1 MARSSFHWRSRRST
15 DGSMQDVELAK
26 SQPPSGRRHQRK
38 RTPSEE
44 PTKLSEPPI
53 PYSAILTFTN
63 RSHTTILVVGIT
75 AAIVKGVAGPAG
87 ALLTG
92 KIFGALSGYRPGVTT
107 AESLIASV
115 RQNILYLLVVAGAS
129 FFVHFVFFTAWVIFG
144 ERQAKEARHQLFN
157 ALLKQEVAWFD
168 RRKEGPSAMLPRLNA
183 QIRDLQLA
191 SSQPLGAVVAIIAN
205 ACFSFGLAMFYSWK
219 LTLVI
224 IASIPVVLVFTVLT
238 NRPVSFRGHMQQ
250 QKKTEALKVMSDALN
265 TIDIVKCANA
275 QDYETQRYAQKI
287 KEVAYWFYKT
297 VNINATQQ
305 GFVQFMASALFVQ
318 AFYYGGVL
326 VRSGEKNPGDIITTF
341 LSALS
346 IFTSLNSVNAQM
358 LVLELGRIAGGR
370 MQKILWEVE
379 KTATDVDDAEED
391 YTPKTLFNNLK
402 GSIEFRDVAFAYPT
416 RREHNILKGFN
427 LMLPIGSMSFV
438 VGRSGSGKSTLGQ
451 LLTRLYDPAN
461 GHISIAGLDIS
472 HFNKKHIRQ
481 LVQLVEQQS
490 TLFNESIRE
499 NLMMGMDAKKRSETS
514 DYNDLLEDAI
524 DFALLRTFVNNQDK
538 NIHTMVGRHG
548 TAVSGGQRQRL
559 AIARARI
566 RDAPILILDES
577 TSALDSVNRDMIIEA
592 VRYWRQGRT
601 TIVITHN
608 MELIKPDDYIYVM
621 ENGKLI
627 KEGYRED
634 VGDIATRTPP
644 PEYDSSDI
652 ASLSR
657 HPGVTEDL
665 IESYLDVETFDVPI
679 SGMRALSMLQMPRM
693 RFSTAVYN
701 YPWIQ
706 PDLSPPASLGRHS
719 PPEKSPRFQKR
730 LSAFLP
736 SRFQNGLSVH
746 PTRSRSMSTTE
757 RPNSIDASSRR
768 ASTNSSEA
776 AVRAGNIAKSQRAV
790 TQLATKRVTG
800 QSGLQHT
807 TLLRLDEEYPKQG
820 EAPQTPGQL
829 PILTFKQIIKTVWP
843 ALGRKQRATLVAAF
857 PISAVHAA
865 SSPVTSL
872 LTTKLIGTYSFGPG
886 SQRQAMIY
894 ALAIIAVAIVDGST
908 QYTQQ
913 MAFEYVSQNWVNN
926 IRKTAASRIFSQSK
940 EWFNHDGNSTGRLV
954 ETLDRHA
961 DESRNVVG
969 RFVPLYTIVAYL
981 CTISIIWALVT
992 EYRITLVTISF
1003 FPLIFGL
1010 TKLFGSVS
1018 RKWEGRSNDAAER
1031 VNLVFID
1038 TFSCIKT
1045 VKLLTA
1051 ERQFQAKAAAAY
1063 DSAYAIGR
1071 KRARWSGG
1079 FYGLSEAS
1087 ATLAQAVIFYYGA
1100 VLVTK
1105 GVAVS
1110 DITLVLLMLIMAFT
1124 QVTMIL
1130 GVIPQASL
1138 SRDAAT
1144 RLLSLTN
1151 LSPTSHE
1158 SHGST
1163 RPRTIGD
1170 IEFRDVTFAY
1180 PSRPVP
1186 PALSDVSFIIP
1197 QGKYV
1202 AIVGESG
1209 SGKSTIT
1216 ALLTRLYDLPRS
1228 LTETKEDTWDVT
1240 FSPTSGMLSPSIKS
1254 PWSQSF
1260 PPRSPAG
1267 PVSSDILLSGRSIS
1281 SHHTATLRERIALV
1295 QQSTPLLS
1303 ASVSA
1308 NISYGLE
1315 SVDPATI
1322 RWAAAAAGAD
1332 FIDSLPEGFETLIGE
1347 GGLGLSGGQQQRIAI
1362 ARALARRP
1370 DVLVLDE
1377 PTSALDSET
1386 MNGVRDTLWE
1396 LRREGTTVVVVTHEK
1411 KMVEMADMVVVLEG
1425 GRVVEKGSWGWL
1437 MAQRGGAMRKLWFG
1451 REQYVSCKGQ

>member
-15 DGSMQDVELAK
+15 DRSMKDVELAK
-26 SQPPSGRRHQRK
+26 SDPPPALRR
-38 RTPSEE
+38 PSTEE
-44 PTKLSEPPI
+44 SDKIAEAPI
-53 PYSAILTFTN
+53 PYRAILTFTN

-75 AAIVKGVAGPAG
+75 AAIIKGVAGPAG

-92 KIFGALSGYRPGVTT
+92 KIFGALSGYRPGVKT

-115 RQNILYLLVVAGAS
+115 RQNVLYLLVVAGAS
-129 FFVHFVFFTAWVIFG
+129 FFVHFIFFTAWVIFG

-168 RRKEGPSAMLPRLNA
+168 CRKEGPSAMLPRLNA

-224 IASIPVVLVFTVLT
+224 IASIPVVLAFTVLT

-250 QKKTEALKVMSDALN
+250 RKKTEALKVMSDALN

-275 QDYETQRYAQKI
+275 QEYEIQRYAKKI

-370 MQKILWEVE
+370 MRKILSEVE
-379 KTATDVDDAEED
+379 KTATDVDDAEEE

-416 RREHNILKGFN
+416 RRGHNILGEFN
-427 LMLPIGSMSFV
+427 LMLPIGSISFV

-451 LLTRLYDPAN
+451 LLTRLYDPTS
-461 GHISIAGLDIS
+461 GHISIAGFDIS

-499 NLMMGMDAKKRSETS
+499 NLVMGMDARKRSETS

-524 DFALLRTFVNNQDK
+524 DFALLRTFVNNQDE
-538 NIHTMVGRHG
+538 NINTMVGRHG

-559 AIARARI
+559 AIARARV

-627 KEGYRED
+627 REGYRED
-634 VGDIATRTPP
+634 VEDVATRTPP
-644 PEYDSSDI
+644 PEYDSADI
-652 ASLSR
+652 ASFSR
-657 HPGVTEDL
+657 HSGITEDL
-665 IESYLDVETFDVPI
+665 IDSYLGADTFDVPA
-679 SGMRALSMLQMPRM
+679 SGMRAFSMLQMPRM

-706 PDLSPPASLGRHS
+706 PDLSPPASIGRYS
-719 PPEKSPRFQKR
+719 PPERSPGIEKR

-736 SRFQNGLSVH
+736 SRFQSGLSLH
-746 PTRSRSMSTTE
+746 PVRSRSISTTSV
-757 RPNSIDASSRR
+757 NVSSRR

-776 AVRAGNIAKSQRAV
+776 AVRAGNIARSQRPV
-790 TQLATKRVTG
+790 THLAAKRGTG
-800 QSGLQHT
+800 LSGLQNT
-807 TLLRLDEEYPKQG
+807 ILMRLDEEHLEQA
-820 EAPQTPGQL
+820 EASQSSGRL
-829 PILTFKQIIKTVWP
+829 PTLTFKQIIKTVWP
-843 ALGRKQRATLVAAF
+843 ALGWKQRATLVAAF
-857 PISAVHAA
+857 PISAIHAA

-940 EWFNHDGNSTGRLV
+940 EWFTRDDNSTGRLV

-981 CTISIIWALVT
+981 CTISIIWAMVT
-992 EYRITLVTISF
+992 EYRITLVTMSF
-1003 FPLIFGL
+1003 FPVIFGL

-1038 TFSCIKT
+1038 TFSCVKT

-1071 KRARWSGG
+1071 KRALWSGG

-1100 VLVTK
+1100 VLATK

-1158 SHGST
+1158 SHGNT

-1180 PSRPVP
+1180 PSRPIP
-1186 PALSDVSFIIP
+1186 PALFSVSFTIP

-1216 ALLTRLYDLPRS
+1216 ALLTRLYDLPAPP
-1228 LTETKEDTWDVT
+1228 TENKEETPDATL
-1240 FSPTSGMLSPSIKS
+1240 SPMSNMLSPSIKS
-1254 PWSQSF
+1254 PWSPSF
-1260 PPRSPAG
+1260 PPRSPAE

-1281 SHHTATLRERIALV
+1281 SHHTATLRDRIALV

-1303 ASVSA
+1303 ASVA
-1308 NISYGLE
+1308 DNISYGLE
-1315 SVDPATI
+1315 SVDEASI

-1332 FIDSLPEGFETLIGE
+1332 FIDSLPEGFETVIGE

-1362 ARALARRP
+1362 ARALARKP
-1370 DVLVLDE
+1370 DVLALDE
-1377 PTSALDSET
+1377 PTSALDPET
-1386 MNGVRDTLWE
+1386 MHGVRETLWR

-1425 GRVVEKGSWGWL
+1425 GRVIEKGSWGWL
-1437 MAQRGGAMRKLWFG
+1437 MAQKGGAMRKLWSG
-1451 REQYVSCKGQ
+1451 RE